1 MNFCLVTPGISPTMK
16 VMLRNMEKKSF
27 LHWYALLSGKR
38 RYIIVKFFGS
48 LVLSALLYECKN
60 RLYKKLLENSAPFK
74 KNLYSFLMYVKTVHQ
89 TSKALKQH

>member
-60 RLYKKLLENSAPFK
+60 RIYNKLLENIPSYTSFPK
-74 KNLYSFLMYVKTVHQ
+74 YSNDQ
-89 TSKALKQH
+89 NSKSKVVT

>member
-60 RLYKKLLENSAPFK
+60 RIYNKLLENIPK
-74 KNLYSFLMYVKTVHQ
+74 ILHL
-89 TSKALKQH
+89 LKRICIHF